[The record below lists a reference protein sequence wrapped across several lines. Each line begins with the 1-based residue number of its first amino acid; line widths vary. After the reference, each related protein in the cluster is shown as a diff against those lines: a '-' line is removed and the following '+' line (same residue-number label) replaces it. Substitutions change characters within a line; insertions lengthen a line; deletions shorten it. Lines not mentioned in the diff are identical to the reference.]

1 MVAAILIFA
10 VLTVA
15 FMFCGLAGMLMDNET
30 FSDIAFWMYDGSMI
44 VCAVLAAVEL
54 IISIL

>member
-1 MVAAILIFA
+1 MVAAILVFV

-30 FSDIAFWMYDGSMI
+30 FADISFWLSGVSMVI
-44 VCAVLAAVEL
+44 CAVLAAIEL
-54 IISIL
+54 IILIF

>member
-1 MVAAILIFA
+1 MTAAILIFA

-30 FSDIAFWMYDGSMI
+30 LADIAFWMSGVSMI
-44 VCAVLAAVEL
+44 VCAVLAAIEL
-54 IISIL
+54 IILIF

>member
-1 MVAAILIFA
+1 MAAVILIFA

-30 FSDIAFWMYDGSMI
+30 LADIAFWMSGGSMI
-44 VCAVLAAVEL
+44 VCSVLAAIEL
-54 IISIL
+54 IILIF

>member
-1 MVAAILIFA
+1 MAAVILIFV

-30 FSDIAFWMYDGSMI
+30 FADIAFWMSGGSMI
-44 VCAVLAAVEL
+44 VCAVLAAIKL
-54 IISIL
+54 IILIF